1 MRLCLSSCSA
11 RWSRHLRKTRRGC
24 RWSAYCGSTR
34 PPMWDPLV
42 IRDALKALGYVDCKK
57 PPPRLPARGGRPR
70 TAAGVDGGA
79 GPREGER
86 HLCLRPSRGAR
97 SSARTIPI
105 IAVGSDWPCGHGPA
119 KVSMVYP
126 RRCCSASTKSSVCSC
141 WQIGSSGSASGGKWP
156 LPAALRVTASRHCS
170 STVRALVDFQRD
182 RIRCFSTCRIRCCGA
197 RNSLIRERNSIASP
211 DHNSIPKILKNNI
224 SGAAAGPVSGARA

>member
-1 MRLCLSSCSA
+1 MSIAKNLRLDFRLA
-11 RWSRHLRKTRRGC
+11 EG
-24 RWSAYCGSTR
+24 
-34 PPMWDPLV
+34 DPE
-42 IRDALKALGYVDCKK
+42 
-57 PPPRLPARGGRPR
+57 RLPELTEALVPEKVSVIYASGPAAAR
-70 TAAGVDGGA
+70 AAQRA
-79 GPREGER
+79 
-86 HLCLRPSRGAR
+86 
-97 SSARTIPI
+97 ARTIPI
-105 IAVGSDWPCGHGPA
+105 IAVGSDLPCGHGPA

-224 SGAAAGPVSGARA
+224 SGAVAGPVSGARA